1 MPGPP
6 PTRRGTTFW
15 RSAIRVG
22 AFVRKELVGVV
33 RQPLLVLTLV
43 LGPFLILFLF
53 GAGLRA
59 EAPPVRTVFVA
70 PAGSE
75 VSEQARQYA
84 ETERFRLVVEGVT
97 ADLDASL
104 RRLEGG
110 ELNLVVQFPGDTDAA
125 LRAGQQPS
133 IVFFHDYL
141 DPIEADAMTAS
152 MRLAVDEINSQVAQS
167 LVGRAQGD
175 VQDIEE
181 RAAAAAA
188 RLAAVRRAAADGD
201 DDEVQ
206 QQLSLLQGE
215 VAGLGSEL
223 ADGAPEN
230 ELDPGQEERTDET
243 ASGVVGDLAEQVDE
257 IAERAPGDSGDSL
270 DQLAAQLEGL
280 QVGLSEFGRL
290 PPNLFVSPFR
300 GVAER
305 VVEGPVGLTDY
316 YAPAVLVLLAQHLAI
331 TFIGLSVVR
340 DEQLGTTELFRVAP
354 LTAGQVLL
362 GTCIAHLLF
371 AGVVTALLTGLLV
384 VGLDVP
390 MRGSWA
396 VLALC
401 VAAVV
406 VASTGLGYLLAL
418 LADSATKAVQ
428 YAMMLLLASVFF
440 SGFLVSLDRF
450 QPLVQT
456 VPWLLPGTYGVR
468 MLRDVML
475 RGEVPGIGLLL
486 ALAAMAAAFLAA
498 SVWLLRRRLLRV

>member
-1 MPGPP
+1 M
-6 PTRRGTTFW
+6 
-15 RSAIRVG
+15 
-22 AFVRKELVGVV
+22 GVA

-70 PAGSE
+70 PSGSE

-84 ETERFRLVVEGVT
+84 ETERFRLAVESVT
-97 ADLDASL
+97 PDLDDSL
-104 RRLEGG
+104 RRLEAG
-110 ELNLVVQFPGDTDAA
+110 ELDLVVQFPTDTDAA

-141 DPIEADAMTAS
+141 DPIEADAMAAS

-167 LVGRAQGD
+167 LIGRAQGD
-175 VQDIEE
+175 VQDIEQ
-181 RAAAAAA
+181 RAAVAVE
-188 RLAAVRRAAADGD
+188 RLAAIRRAVAR
-201 DDEVQ
+201 DDEEEAQ
-206 QQLSLLQGE
+206 QQLALLQAE
-215 VAGLGSEL
+215 VAGLGSQL
-223 ADGAPEN
+223 GAGP
-230 ELDPGQEERTDET
+230 DAPASEEPDQGDT
-243 ASGVVGDLAEQVDE
+243 ARGVVGDLAERVDE
-257 IAERAPGDSGDSL
+257 IASLAPGDSGEAL
-270 DQLAAQLEGL
+270 DELAAQLEGL
-280 QVGLSEFGRL
+280 QVGLAEFGRL

-316 YAPAVLVLLAQHLAI
+316 YAPAVLVLLAQHLAV

-354 LTAGQVLL
+354 LTAGQVLA
-362 GTCIAHLLF
+362 GTCLAHLLF
-371 AGVVTALLTGLLV
+371 TGFVTAVLTGLLV
-384 VGLDVP
+384 LGLDVP
-390 MRGSWA
+390 MRGSWGA
-396 VLALC
+396 LALC
-401 VAAVV
+401 VGAVV
-406 VASTGLGYLLAL
+406 VASLGLGYLLAM

-428 YAMMLLLASVFF
+428 YAMMLLLANVFF

-450 QPLVQT
+450 QPLVQA

-475 RGEVPGIGLLL
+475 RGELPAIGLLL
-486 ALAAMAAAFLAA
+486 ALAGMATAFLAA